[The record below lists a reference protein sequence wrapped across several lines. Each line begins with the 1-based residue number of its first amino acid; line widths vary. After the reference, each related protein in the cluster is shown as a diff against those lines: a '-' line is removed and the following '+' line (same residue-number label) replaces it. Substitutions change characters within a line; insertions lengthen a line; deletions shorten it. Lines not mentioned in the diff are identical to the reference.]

1 VRPFIWRLPSAYLAR
16 PPPRQVQF
24 DNRWETAFGAF
35 CANVADRLTAIAAA
49 SSAVTPEHLDHI
61 AEAIVAATGDLFD
74 DFEMAR
80 AAARAA
86 IEAIAKDGR
95 LRANLRCTMGELFRF
110 LEDDLE
116 RGHSTKAG

>member
-1 VRPFIWRLPSAYLAR
+1 MIPIGASTCTRL
-16 PPPRQVQF
+16 
-24 DNRWETAFGAF
+24 
-35 CANVADRLTAIAAA
+35 IA
-49 SSAVTPEHLDHI
+49 
-61 AEAIVAATGDLFD
+61 GDLFD